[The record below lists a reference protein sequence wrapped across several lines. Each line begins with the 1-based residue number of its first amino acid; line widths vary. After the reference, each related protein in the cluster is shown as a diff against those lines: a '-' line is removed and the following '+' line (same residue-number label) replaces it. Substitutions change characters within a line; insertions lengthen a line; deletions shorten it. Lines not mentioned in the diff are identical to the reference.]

1 MAPLHLMEEWSFSW
15 EMISMQ
21 YYSMKTVAGSWTFC
35 IDVNICV
42 MCVGE
47 GDTWKDR
54 LPTGGLME
62 EDGAWSRF
70 ASQILNSLHIELFE
84 TQLKKKKK
92 THPHL
97 SWAWSLLFSV
107 FLSYLCFVFIMF
119 PHFYFFPLPPL
130 SLVGLIEFGDFFP
143 AAVRKT

>member
-1 MAPLHLMEEWSFSW
+1 
-15 EMISMQ
+15 
-21 YYSMKTVAGSWTFC
+21 MKTVAGSWTFC

-92 THPHL
+92 DPPSSPVSMVTPVFRVFEL
-97 SWAWSLLFSV
+97 FVFCVYYVSSFLFFPPSSAFLGWIDRIWGLFSC
-107 FLSYLCFVFIMF
+107 S
-119 PHFYFFPLPPL
+119 
-130 SLVGLIEFGDFFP
+130 G
-143 AAVRKT
+143 